1 MVQFC
6 KEGRKEKGWVVCPSL
21 PQDSCNLFLG
31 VLGVITTAGGG
42 VEKGKDNYDVSCP
55 ENNSFLLFSSLPP
68 TASIFFFRREEIET
82 TLLRGKKIRTLLAG
96 FLPSPGGIPRRS
108 NLRDFCPGSSLTR
121 APHSSLLRGRELRGR
136 RRRGRGALI

>member
-68 TASIFFFRREEIET
+68 TASIFFSVEKKLKLLCYEEKRSGHSWQASFI
-82 TLLRGKKIRTLLAG
+82 LLVV
-96 FLPSPGGIPRRS
+96 S
-108 NLRDFCPGSSLTR
+108 R
-121 APHSSLLRGRELRGR
+121 AD
-136 RRRGRGALI
+136 LICVISARAHP